1 MALSLS
7 SPGREQRQEANSQVS
22 SYKALSPFLR
32 TKPDYLPKAPPSNII
47 FGVRISTYL
56 FEGGVAEGDRHNFTC
71 KTGL

>member
-47 FGVRISTYL
+47 FGVRIST
-56 FEGGVAEGDRHNFTC
+56 
-71 KTGL
+71 